1 MKRPLV
7 LVIVSFI
14 LGIFF
19 MNIKR
24 TVFCTALLF
33 CLLFLLFNYKCFKKY
48 DTKYPILS
56 KSIKKKKLAVII
68 LAMLFAL
75 ILGHV
80 YANIDY
86 KNKYRYILDIADK
99 EVSLSGIIVEN
110 DDNEYLIKNAY
121 INGNKVGGKI
131 KIKSTNKYKV
141 LDEFSSKVVLELP
154 SLNMN
159 FGGFNYREY
168 LYSKNILAIGEELHF
183 EDAKVKKLNLIE
195 SGSIKIREYI
205 SGIIDASYPK
215 DEAQI
220 LKAILIGKSGN
231 LEKDI
236 KEFYQKAGIV
246 HILVVSGAHIALIV
260 ASLKAMLDKLKISKQ
275 YYNFILITLI
285 IIYVYVAGAGESV
298 LRAGIVA
305 VIALLA
311 GICGR
316 QNDSI
321 TTIFMSAFI
330 LAILNPMV
338 IYSVGF
344 QLSFA
349 GALGII
355 ILNKKIVK
363 WFSFLPQIIA
373 ESVSVSLAAQIF
385 IIPVTAYHFN
395 SINLIGM
402 IASLVVMPIIN
413 LIMPLGFVGI
423 LPFAKNILINVN
435 YALISI
441 LTNDAKLF
449 SLFDFFEITVATP
462 KVAYIV
468 IYYLII
474 ITCVSCKH
482 YKKQLVACLIVCF
495 AIISFVI
502 NINSNGLEINY
513 IYVGHGDSIF
523 IITPDKKTILIDT
536 GDKYNYKDNTYD
548 IAQKTVI
555 PFVLDKGYKNI
566 DLLILSHLDSDHA
579 GGTET
584 ILESLNVKQIL
595 IGKNSV
601 NSERFKEIEKVCDK
615 EGTRMN
621 LVAAGNG
628 FYLGDVKFSVLS
640 PFEELNETENN
651 NSIVLLLEYKGTK
664 ALFMGD
670 LESKGEDILL
680 KKYDIDADILKVGHH
695 GSITSTTEKFL
706 NIVTPQIA
714 IISVGERFASLP
726 NKEVLERLKGSKV
739 YITKEDGG
747 IQVTINKNGIIK
759 LKTALN
765 NN

>member
-19 MNIKR
+19 MNIER
-24 TVFCTALLF
+24 TVFYTVLLF

-86 KNKYRYILDIADK
+86 KNKYRYIFDIAGK

-121 INGNKVGGKI
+121 INGNKVRGKI
-131 KIKSTNKYKV
+131 KIRSTKQYKV

-154 SLNMN
+154 SLSMN

-168 LYSKNILAIGEELHF
+168 LYSKNILAIGEELHS

-260 ASLKAMLDKLKISKQ
+260 ASLKAMLDKLKISKR

-363 WFSFLPQIIA
+363 CFNFLPQIIA

-423 LPFAKNILINVN
+423 LPFAKKILINVN

-449 SLFDFFEITVATP
+449 SLFDFFEIMVATP

-474 ITCVSCKH
+474 IACVSCKH
-482 YKKQLVACLIVCF
+482 YKKRLVACLIVCF

-584 ILESLNVKQIL
+584 ILENLNVKQIL

-601 NSERFKEIEKVCDK
+601 NSERFKEIEKVCNK

-670 LESKGEDILL
+670 LESEGEDILL